1 MKNRP
6 SRNLY
11 KEAFIN
17 QYNLILLGFAGA
29 ASLVTLSP
37 IPLLAAAGLELLYIG
52 FVAETDLF
60 QRYVDRKYLALDMEE
75 ARAQMEERL
84 KLLDSDQRRRY
95 ERITTL
101 IEETKQRFDT
111 QGAGLGDPMI
121 DKLQVLNERFLWM
134 METANSYQRYLN
146 DVDQPDLLNS
156 LADVELA
163 IEQTNGRVQASLKER
178 RDILKKRLN
187 RLERVMENHIVV
199 NNQIATVEDIM
210 RLIYES
216 SMSMTDPRGI
226 SQQVDDLLVDLESTE
241 ETLSEL
247 DRVDDANETELAFD
261 EELELA
267 IQEAH
272 EEAKARS

>member
-1 MKNRP
+1 M
-6 SRNLY
+6 
-11 KEAFIN
+11 N

-29 ASLVTLSP
+29 ASVVTLSP
-37 IPLLAAAGLELLYIG
+37 IPLLAAAGLEMLYIA
-52 FVAETDLF
+52 FIAETDFF
-60 QRYVDRKYLALDMEE
+60 QRHVDNKYLQLDMEAE
-75 ARAQMEERL
+75 NQRMDDRL
-84 KLLDSDQRRRY
+84 KRLDSGQRRRY
-95 ERITTL
+95 ERITKL
-101 IEETKQRFDT
+101 IEETKQRFDD

-134 METANSYQRYLN
+134 METANSYQLYLN
-146 DVDQPDLLNS
+146 DVDQPALMNS

-163 IEQTNGRVQASLKER
+163 AEQTNGRVQASLKER
-178 RDILKKRLN
+178 RDVLKKRLN
-187 RLERVMENHIVV
+187 RLEKVTENHIVV
-199 NNQIATVEDIM
+199 TNQIATVEDIM

-247 DRVDDANETELAFD
+247 DRIDDANETELAFD

>member
-52 FVAETDLF
+52 FVAESDLF
-60 QRYVDRKYLALDMEE
+60 QRYADRKYLALDMEE

-95 ERITTL
+95 ERITKL

-163 IEQTNGRVQASLKER
+163 IEQTNGRVQASLKVR
-178 RDILKKRLN
+178 RDILKNRLN

>member
-1 MKNRP
+1 MNNRP

-11 KEAFIN
+11 KEAFVN

-29 ASLVTLSP
+29 ASAVTLSP
-37 IPLLAAAGLELLYIG
+37 IPLLAAAGLEMLYIT
-52 FVAETDLF
+52 FIAETDF
-60 QRYVDRKYLALDMEE
+60 FKRYVDNKYLELDMEE
-75 ARAQMEERL
+75 ENQRMEDRL
-84 KLLDSDQRRRY
+84 KRLDSGQRRRY
-95 ERITTL
+95 ERITKL
-101 IEETKQRFDT
+101 IEDTKQRFDD

-134 METANSYQRYLN
+134 METANAYQLYLN
-146 DVDQPDLLNS
+146 DVDQPALMNS

-163 IEQTNGRVQASLKER
+163 AEQTNGRVQASLKER

-187 RLERVMENHIVV
+187 RLEKVTENHIVV
-199 NNQIATVEDIM
+199 TNQIATVEDIM

-247 DRVDDANETELAFD
+247 DRIDDANETELAFD
-261 EELELA
+261 EELERA

-272 EEAKARS
+272 EVAEARS

>member
-95 ERITTL
+95 ERITKL